1 MTGYKEKKWEIKNVF
16 LVAVKTEPK
25 PEPVDTYRWNM
36 SKNME
41 QLYFSGSDVYIKMYD
56 ISPSLF
62 QFV

>member
-1 MTGYKEKKWEIKNVF
+1 MGCKDKKWEIKNVF

-41 QLYFSGSDVYIKMYD
+41 QLYYSGSYAYIKMYD

>member
-1 MTGYKEKKWEIKNVF
+1 MGCKDKKWEIKNVF

-41 QLYFSGSDVYIKMYD
+41 QLYFSGSYVYIKIDD